1 METTTIKV
9 GGMSCGG
16 CVKSV
21 TGVLTA
27 LDGVAKAEVSL
38 DQAQAVIEFDAA
50 KVNRAQMAQV
60 IEDAGFDA
68 G

>member
-1 METTTIKV
+1 METATIKV
-9 GGMSCGG
+9 DGMSCGG

-27 LDGVAKAEVSL
+27 LDGVASADVSL
-38 DQAQAVIEFDAA
+38 ERKQAVVEFDAG
-50 KVNRAQMAQV
+50 KVTRDQLKAA